1 MITENLKT
9 FIDSVLTN
17 LAAVGVDVADL
28 ELDHFGYQTSSK
40 EDYENKKVESQH
52 IGKMESEN
60 IVNGRRVGI
69 FRLNEPYECKTY
81 KISGFELVESRN
93 GQVCKSSLEHLE
105 FVLKGTFQDFMNKYS
120 SVNWDTAALN
130 RPEFAKL
137 SLRFEDGSGVKFHLR
152 NIFEEIPH
160 K

>member
-1 MITENLKT
+1 MITDNLKT

-17 LAAVGVDVADL
+17 LKTIGVDVLDL

-40 EDYENKKVESQH
+40 EDYESKKTAAQQ

-69 FRLNEPYECKTY
+69 FRLNEPCLYKGF
-81 KISGFELVESRN
+81 KISGFELVETRD
-93 GQVCKSSLEHLE
+93 GQVCESALEHLE
-105 FVLKGTFQDFMNKYS
+105 FVLKGTFQDFMDKYP

-137 SLRFEDGSGVKFHLR
+137 SLRFEDGSGVKFHLK
-152 NIFEEIPH
+152 NIFEEIPQ